1 MSLADQLTHFSKKQ
15 LAGTEE
21 GLMEKF
27 FIQNLLVTVNIPTY
41 FKMPSYEPK
50 PVAIIYLEF
59 GTAVRCF
66 QYAFPDNAIWIDHVG
81 VR

>member
-1 MSLADQLTHFSKKQ
+1 MSLDDQLTHFSKKQ

-27 FIQNLLVTVNIPTY
+27 FIQNLLVTVNIHTLKY
-41 FKMPSYEPK
+41 RLMNRN
-50 PVAIIYLEF
+50 PVAILYLEF

-66 QYAFPDNAIWIDHVG
+66 QYTFPDNAIWIDHVG
-81 VR
+81 VC